1 MTVGESRQ
9 KRLAFLI
16 SGGYNS
22 VEMKQN
28 KVICLKKLLFI
39 LNPCAGM
46 RKASK
51 LLAEILAVFNRAD
64 YDVRVYVTAESGD
77 AIGAVQQMGPGMD
90 LVVCCGGDGTF
101 NETVSGLRLAGLD
114 LPIGYIPAGST
125 NDFAASLG
133 LSSDP
138 VEAAR
143 QIVEGVPQLYDA
155 GKFGSRYFSYVA
167 SFGAFTKASY
177 STPQSAKNLLGHAAY
192 VLEGMQ
198 ELSQIRKHHMKLTLD
213 GEEVLEDDYIFGAI
227 CNSTSVGGVMTLD
240 PGQVDLQDGKFEVLL
255 VRTPKTLQEISEC
268 LLAVQRQQYNNAMMT
283 FRSASHI
290 TVEADPDMPWTL
302 DGEKEEGHKQVEV
315 QNLHHAIKILKKEE
329 QSDV

>member
-1 MTVGESRQ
+1 MTENESRQ

-16 SGGYNS
+16 LGGYNS
-22 VEMKQN
+22 GEMKQN

-77 AIGAVQQMGPGMD
+77 AIGAVCRMAPGMD

-101 NETVSGLRLAGLD
+101 NETVSGLRQAGLD

-133 LSSDP
+133 LPSDP
-138 VEAAR
+138 IEAAR
-143 QIVEGVPQLYDA
+143 QIVEGVEKRYDA
-155 GKFGSRYFSYVA
+155 GKFAERYFSYVA
-167 SFGAFTKASY
+167 SFGAFTRASY

-198 ELSQIRKHHMKLTLD
+198 ELSQIRKHHMKLILD
-213 GEEVLEDDYIFGAI
+213 EDEVLEDDYIFGAI

-240 PGQVDLQDGKFEVLL
+240 PSQVDLQDGKFEVLL
-255 VRTPKTLQEISEC
+255 VRAPKTIQEISEC
-268 LLAVQRQQYNNAMMT
+268 LLAVQKQQYNNAMMT
-283 FRSASHI
+283 FRSASRI
-290 TVEADPDMPWTL
+290 TLEAAPDMPWTL
-302 DGEKEEGHKQVEV
+302 DGEKEDGHQRVEV
-315 QNLHHAIKILKKEE
+315 QNLHHAIRILQKEE
-329 QSDV
+329 KPNA